1 MPQGFQNGDKV
12 PRAGKYKC
20 GICGDVWDFEVGE
33 EFPECEACYDPNA
46 TWESA
51 STDDEDTV

>member
-1 MPQGFQNGDKV
+1 MGHEFQSGDKV

-20 GICGDVWDFEVGE
+20 GICNDVWDFEVGE

-46 TWESA
+46 GWES
-51 STDDEDTV
+51 DDEDTE